1 MMDRAQRFNRDQDG
15 FVGKIAI
22 VWLLLLAVLAVAAVD
37 ATSIALTKFKL
48 SDTAVEAASDGAVA
62 FRKDRNVDEAC
73 QVARNTVEGLQP
85 ELKPG
90 KNFCSADPE
99 TGRVTVTLR
108 TTAGTVLAGRLD
120 FTKKYAIVSQTETNG
135 PSGV

>member
-1 MMDRAQRFNRDQDG
+1 MMGQTHRLNRDQDG
-15 FVGKIAI
+15 MVGKVAI
-22 VWLLLLAVLAVAAVD
+22 VWLLLLAVLAIAAVD
-37 ATSIALTKFKL
+37 AASIALTKFKL
-48 SDTAVEAASDGAVA
+48 SDTAVEAASDAAVE
-62 FRKDRNVDEAC
+62 FRRNRDVTEAC
-73 QVARNTVEGLQP
+73 QVAKITVEELQP

-90 KNFCSADPE
+90 KNFCVADPE

-120 FTKKYAIVSQTETNG
+120 FTKKYVVVSQSETNG